1 MSSAFPDS
9 PIPASSVVGQLRA
22 ACAQDWT
29 AYTHH
34 AFVAQ
39 LAEGRLAERSFRHY
53 LVQDY
58 LFLIHFARAYALA
71 VYKADR
77 LAEMREAAAAVNAL
91 LHTEMQL
98 HVDYCAEWGLDE
110 DTMLATPE
118 SRATLAYTRYVL
130 EAGMSG
136 DLLDLLVALAPCA
149 CGYGEIGARVI
160 ADSGTRLEGNPYRAW
175 IALYGGEEFQQVS
188 RNAVTQIDRV
198 AEQRLGSD
206 PTASPRWPA
215 LVEVFR
221 NATRLE
227 ADFWQMGLDLAG

>member
-1 MSSAFPDS
+1 MMAAFPES

-22 ACAQDWT
+22 ACASDWT
-29 AYTHH
+29 AYTQH

-39 LAEGRLAERSFRHY
+39 VAAGTLPERNFRHY

-58 LFLIHFARAYALA
+58 LFLIQFARAYALA

-77 LAEMREAAAAVNAL
+77 LAEMREAAAAVTAL
-91 LHTEMQL
+91 LQTEMQL
-98 HVDYCAEWGLDE
+98 HVDYCAKWGLDE
-110 DTMLATPE
+110 QDMIATPE

-130 EAGMSG
+130 EAGMAG
-136 DLLDLLVALAPCA
+136 DLLDLLVALSPCA
-149 CGYGEIGARVI
+149 CGYGEIGARMI
-160 ADSGTRLEGNPYRAW
+160 ADPATKLADNPYRAW
-175 IALYGGEEFQQVS
+175 IELYGGEEFQQVS

-206 PTASPRWPA
+206 PAASPRWSG
-215 LVEVFR
+215 LVAIFR

-227 ADFWQMGLDLAG
+227 ADFWQMGLDLTA